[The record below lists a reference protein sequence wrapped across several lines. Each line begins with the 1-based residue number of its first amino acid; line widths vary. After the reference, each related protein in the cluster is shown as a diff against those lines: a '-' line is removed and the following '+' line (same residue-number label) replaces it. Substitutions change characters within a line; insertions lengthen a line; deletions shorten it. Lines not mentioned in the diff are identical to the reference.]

1 MSSSPPTS
9 DAESRAPSAPLAEAD
24 RSYLH
29 RRVGPNRSREIAAA
43 LRHLSPGAQQL
54 FIRTLRAVPADVPG
68 GEALMLAYARFCNTA
83 AEIAC
88 ASKEGPARDAE
99 L

>member
-1 MSSSPPTS
+1 MSSSPPTTDPES
-9 DAESRAPSAPLAEAD
+9 DAPKAPLPEAH

-29 RRVGPNRSREIAAA
+29 ARIGPNRSREVGAA
-43 LRHLSPGAQQL
+43 LRHLSPGSQQL
-54 FIRTLRAVPADVPG
+54 FISTLRSVPADLPSGV
-68 GEALMLAYARFCNTA
+68 ALLLAYARFCNTA

-88 ASKEGPARDAE
+88 ASKEGPARDTE